1 MPAAPRHR
9 PRRRLV
15 RRNLWAIINDLSPR
29 VNPSGM
35 APVDSPPLIG
45 RRRDRKP
52 RPAAAAEARDAAP
65 SKSQRKREMHAL
77 QDLGEALVALEPP
90 RFRELCAECA
100 LPEPL
105 VEAIVAARSIT
116 AWGARKRQLQY
127 VGKLMREVDPAPI
140 ERRLASWA
148 QGQAID
154 TRRQHALELW
164 RERLLAEPGAL
175 DELAARHPGL
185 DRPRFRA
192 LVARCQTERERGEP
206 PRAFRE
212 LFRELKAL
220 DDPPTTGNEP
230 R

>member
-1 MPAAPRHR
+1 
-9 PRRRLV
+9 
-15 RRNLWAIINDLSPR
+15 
-29 VNPSGM
+29 M

-45 RRRDRKP
+45 RRRDRAGRQEP
-52 RPAAAAEARDAAP
+52 VPGDPAAAP
-65 SKSQRKREMHAL
+65 SKSQRKREMHAR
-77 QDLGEALVALEPP
+77 QDVGESLVALEPA
-90 RFRELCAECA
+90 RFRELSAECA

-154 TRRQHALELW
+154 TRRQHALERW
-164 RERLLAEPGAL
+164 RERLLAEPAAL
-175 DELAARHPGL
+175 DELAALHPGL

-192 LVARCQTERERGEP
+192 LVARCQAERERGEP

-220 DDPPTTGNEP
+220 DDANTDGTQP
-230 R
+230 